1 MTKRLP
7 GDKRK
12 KTIIRAAIAVF
23 SESNYRVAK
32 IADVAGYAGVTE
44 PVVYRHFA
52 SKMDL
57 FLEVLLVMGRRT
69 VERLLEASS
78 NEPNSF
84 KVLESAI
91 WGYISSMDT
100 YRRELKIFFQAI
112 SEIDN
117 EKVRGVLQ
125 GIYQN
130 YANCFREILKKGVED
145 GFIDGRVNI
154 DDEGWIVT
162 GHLIQ
167 LSTYSVLGLF
177 DQERTTRFICQYIND
192 LRVKEKEV
200 FADRNE

>member
-1 MTKRLP
+1 MPKRLP
-7 GDKRK
+7 GEKRK
-12 KTIIRAAIAVF
+12 KSIIRAAIAVF

-57 FLEVLLVMGRRT
+57 FLEVLLVMGKRT

-84 KVLESAI
+84 IMLESVI

-100 YRRELKIFFQAI
+100 YRRELKIFYQAI

-117 EKVRGVLQ
+117 EAVKEVLQ
-125 GIYQN
+125 GIYKN
-130 YANCFREILKKGVED
+130 YANLYMKILKKGVDD
-145 GFIDGRVNI
+145 GFIDSMVNI
-154 DDEGWIVT
+154 VDEGWIIV

-167 LSTYSVLGLF
+167 LSTYYVLGLY
-177 DQERTTRFICQYIND
+177 DQERTTWFISQYINS
-192 LRVKEKEV
+192 LKAKE
-200 FADRNE
+200 

>member
-1 MTKRLP
+1 MMKRLP
-7 GDKRK
+7 GEKRK
-12 KTIIRAAIAVF
+12 KSIIRAAIAVF

-57 FLEVLLVMGRRT
+57 FLEVLRVMGKRT

-78 NEPNSF
+78 HEPNSF
-84 KVLESAI
+84 IMLESAI

-100 YRRELKIFFQAI
+100 YRRELKIFYQAI

-117 EKVRGVLQ
+117 EAVKEVLQ
-125 GIYQN
+125 EIYKN
-130 YANCFREILKKGVED
+130 YANCFTKILKKGVED
-145 GFIDGRVNI
+145 GFIDSRVNT
-154 DDEGWIVT
+154 DNEGWIIT

-167 LSTYSVLGLF
+167 LSTYFVLGLY
-177 DQERTTRFICQYIND
+177 DQERTTRFISQYIIG
-192 LRVKEKEV
+192 LRAK
-200 FADRNE
+200 